1 MPRKVELEPH
11 LSPGDLKARYRSSK
25 DPVEARRCHLLW
37 KVASGWTVKAA
48 AAVVGLNYDYARRV
62 VKKYNEMGIDSL
74 KNARPKTPINHK
86 GGKKSIL
93 NSQQLERL
101 KEVIKQKPVDGGIWT
116 GPKVARWMEQE
127 TGRSKIYDSRGGDYL
142 KKLGYSW
149 QRPRPKHREGCPIQ
163 QQEFKES
170 FPKKVQLIREENPNA
185 EIEVWFFD
193 EHRVGLKP
201 ILAKVWAPVG
211 ERPTAIV
218 HHRYEWLY
226 VYGFVNPKT
235 GGINS
240 YLIPRVNVQWL
251 NLVFETFAKDVG
263 AGEDKIILIVEDN
276 AGWHRS
282 KKVSLPLGVKIEN
295 LPPYSPELQPAE
307 RLWKL
312 IDEPL
317 VNTYFETLD
326 DLEKVLVE
334 RCRFLQENM
343 QTEIKALTNYHWLT
357 Y

>member
-1 MPRKVELEPH
+1 MPKKVELEPH
-11 LSPGDLKARYRSSK
+11 LSHSDLKARYRASC
-25 DPVEARRCHLLW
+25 DPIEARRWYLLW

-62 VKKYNEMGIDSL
+62 VKKYNEMGIDSV
-74 KNARPKTPINHK
+74 KNSRHKTPLNHQ
-86 GGKKSIL
+86 GGKKPIL
-93 NSQQLERL
+93 NAQQLERL
-101 KEVIKQKPVDGGIWT
+101 KEALQKKPVDGGVWT

-127 TGRSKIYDSRGGDYL
+127 TGRSKIYDSRGWDYL
-142 KKLGYSW
+142 KKLRYSW
-149 QRPRPKHREGCPIQ
+149 QRPRPKHRKGCPIK
-163 QQEFKES
+163 QQEFKENL
-170 FPKKVQLIREENPNA
+170 PQKVKLLQESNPNA
-185 EIEVWFFD
+185 EVEVWFFD

-211 ERPTAIV
+211 ERPSAIV

-235 GGINS
+235 GGTYY

-251 NLVFETFAKDVG
+251 NLVFETFAKEVG
-263 AGEDKIILIVEDN
+263 AGEEKIVLIVEDN

-282 KKVSLPLGVKIEN
+282 HKVCLPLGIEVEP
-295 LPPYSPELQPAE
+295 LPAYSPELQPAE

-312 IDEPL
+312 VDEPL

-343 QTEIKALTNYHWLT
+343 QTEIRDLTNYHWLT